1 MSENNSAALQSGT
14 RLNGG
19 KYIIKEKIGEGGFG
33 ITYKAIHS
41 GFKSV
46 VCIKEYFLGGKCV
59 RNLSNNTIQTQGI
72 KEDFF
77 EDNRQRFVN
86 EAKTLINLRHP
97 NIVEV
102 LDVFDENNTS
112 YIVMSYIEGRS
123 LQSIVDANGKLSYRD
138 AVNYIAQIS
147 SAIGYIHSKH
157 ILHRDIKPDN
167 IMITADYR
175 AILIDFGSARVF
187 EENKTQIHTSIL
199 THGFAPPEQYTPKSK
214 KGSYTDIYA
223 LGATLYYILTSEVP
237 IESAARMTEKMPA
250 PIDLS
255 PDIPVEINRAIL
267 KAMQLRPEN
276 RHQSIDEFMDDLL
289 NIKPTK
295 LINEEIGGGSSKKF
309 LIPIIVGALLLIV
322 GVIIFLISVNDSYE
336 DDISAVEIVDYT
348 GTDLYPMVKVVG
360 GEYTMGN
367 NNNND
372 VDTHEHSVYVDGF
385 YIGQYEVS
393 VDLWNKYMGMDIYK
407 DGNGRMPVTNVSFED
422 IDEFINRL
430 NDATGKKYSL
440 PTEAQWEYAARAG
453 SLYNEYAS
461 KSGESSIIY
470 DKNKPMDVYYDQ
482 CINDFNIYNMSGNV
496 EELCLDYY
504 DENYYDYSSYNNPVN
519 RSRSDRRVVRGGSYS
534 DDNVAYTSVY
544 FRYYSEKAS
553 NTVGFRLVIN

>member
-322 GVIIFLISVNDSYE
+322 GVIIFLISVNDSY
-336 DDISAVEIVDYT
+336 
-348 GTDLYPMVKVVG
+348 
-360 GEYTMGN
+360 
-367 NNNND
+367 
-372 VDTHEHSVYVDGF
+372 
-385 YIGQYEVS
+385 
-393 VDLWNKYMGMDIYK
+393 
-407 DGNGRMPVTNVSFED
+407 
-422 IDEFINRL
+422 
-430 NDATGKKYSL
+430 
-440 PTEAQWEYAARAG
+440 
-453 SLYNEYAS
+453 
-461 KSGESSIIY
+461 
-470 DKNKPMDVYYDQ
+470 
-482 CINDFNIYNMSGNV
+482 
-496 EELCLDYY
+496 
-504 DENYYDYSSYNNPVN
+504 
-519 RSRSDRRVVRGGSYS
+519 
-534 DDNVAYTSVY
+534 
-544 FRYYSEKAS
+544 
-553 NTVGFRLVIN
+553 